1 MNDRTIEN
9 LLDTI
14 KFLYGALQYV
24 KEIDPE
30 MWKRANQFASDNQP
44 DLSIQFEEADD
55 DED

>member
-1 MNDRTIEN
+1 MSDKTIEN

-14 KFLYGALQYV
+14 KFLYGALHYV